1 MKPTTVL
8 LLLAFLLCPSTFL
21 SAQGPLT
28 PPGLPGPTML
38 TLNQVEPRTPITN
51 LPYSITLPGSYY
63 ITTNLTGIVGSP
75 GITIL
80 ANDVTVDLSGFTL
93 QGVPGSGPAISV
105 SNSVRN
111 LTIRNGV
118 LDGWGVRGTNA
129 YNSLFEQLR
138 ESNSGGPGLV
148 TGSNCIVSACSV
160 TANFTVGIGVGNNA
174 SVKDC
179 TVSGTSG
186 IGIQALTGCVVA
198 DCTAFGNS
206 SDGINIGVG
215 TIVRSCASCQN
226 GGNGV
231 TATNN
236 CTVIGCT
243 VSGNNGAN
251 SAGILGNGSTIKD
264 CTESAGVFGIWI
276 GSNCIV
282 KDCTASTNSN
292 SGILVTGNGS
302 LITGDTCN
310 GNGLGIYIASG
321 QNRIDGNLVTQNGNG
336 IVPTVANAGN
346 IITRN
351 SASGNGSANYFNYA
365 GNADYAPTGSVST
378 ATNPWTNF

>member
-1 MKPTTVL
+1 MKRAVL
-8 LLLAFLLCPSTFL
+8 ALTLFILPAPLF
-21 SAQGPLT
+21 AQGPLT
-28 PPGLPGPTML
+28 PPAPPGPTMV
-38 TLNQVEPRTPITN
+38 TLSQVEPRTPITN

-63 ITTNLTGIVGSP
+63 ITTNMTGIVGSP

-80 ANDVTVDLSGFTL
+80 ANDVTVDLRGFTL

-111 LTIRNGV
+111 LAIRNGV

-129 YNSLFEQLR
+129 YNSLFERLR

-148 TGSNCIVSACSV
+148 TGSNCVVSVCTVS
-160 TANFTVGIGVGNNA
+160 ANFTVGIGVGNNG

-186 IGIQALTGCVVA
+186 IGIQALNNCVVA
-198 DCTAFGNS
+198 DCTASGNS
-206 SDGINIGVG
+206 SDGINGGIGTV
-215 TIVRSCASCQN
+215 VRGCASYEN
-226 GGNGV
+226 GGNGI
-231 TATNN
+231 TATNS

-243 VSGNNGAN
+243 ASGNNGAT
-251 SAGILGNGSTIKD
+251 SAGILGNGSTVKD
-264 CTESAGVFGIWI
+264 CTVSSNLFGIWV
-276 GSNCIV
+276 GNSCTV
-282 KDCTASTNSN
+282 KDCTASTNSS

-302 LITGDTCN
+302 LITGNTCN
-310 GNGLGIYIASG
+310 GNGLGIFITGG
-321 QNRIDGNLVTQNGNG
+321 QNRIDGNLVTQNGDG
-336 IVPTVANAGN
+336 IAPTTANAGN
-346 IITRN
+346 MITRN
-351 SASGNGSANYFNYA
+351 SAPGNASANYFNYT